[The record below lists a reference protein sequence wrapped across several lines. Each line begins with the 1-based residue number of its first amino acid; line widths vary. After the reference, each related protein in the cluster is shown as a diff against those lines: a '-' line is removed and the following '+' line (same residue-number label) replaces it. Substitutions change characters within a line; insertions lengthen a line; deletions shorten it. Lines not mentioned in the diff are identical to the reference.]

1 MEYALYTEYDRR
13 CTSIYRRS
21 LILFKLCS
29 PTVFGCLGTAPHGS
43 LKGTTTGHGTASY
56 IGGFGVVYESPT
68 QAQQHFDDLW
78 LMFAVEASTRYRTK
92 TSTSPADETAKKVQG
107 SPDKLN
113 ERERLHRTTP
123 VRNQGTP
130 GHLHCKGPQLVPKR
144 NQTCKQPVYV
154 GLHNTTGQAKSPVKL

>member
-56 IGGFGVVYESPT
+56 IGGFGVLYESPT

-123 VRNQGTP
+123 VRNQGRQETYIARALNWCRNGTKHVSNP
-130 GHLHCKGPQLVPKR
+130 CTSGYTIPQDKPSHL
-144 NQTCKQPVYV
+144 
-154 GLHNTTGQAKSPVKL
+154 